1 MRNSVNFKRNLVTA
15 IFAIA
20 VFSCNLIG
28 KEDNADKVIAK
39 VGKEE
44 ITYKQLEKAFQKNM
58 NRKNDLLKNVS
69 KDSVLN
75 FVELYTNYRLK
86 VQDALDRGFDKDSAV
101 MADIKNNRKTLAENY
116 FFDMNVMQPNI
127 ENYLAQRK
135 RAVKFAYMLFTY
147 NPQMAQQHFNSK
159 VPMPNDSAWIIA
171 NDVLSKLKK
180 GEDFFELAKKYS
192 MDKETAEK
200 GGIVNN
206 FVTIGKLQRE
216 LDNALFELKPGM
228 FYPAVIKTSY
238 GYFLMKMIEEEPRVL
253 VLASHIL
260 ISNEKGNKE
269 QAKKTIDSIYA
280 RLKAGD
286 KFEKLAEKLSDEAS
300 SAINGGR
307 MAEYYGRTSGF
318 EKSGSQLVDEFV
330 NPLMKMK
337 NGEMSGVV
345 ETPYGYH
352 IIRRDSSKSYNQEV
366 EQEDIKKFYRRLYFE
381 DDKKKFMD
389 QISVKHG
396 FSIDE
401 AVFTEFKSKF
411 DPNKTNLDTTWAKNI
426 ESDLKRKVLF
436 KYGKMSN
443 TVGDFIDVNKTNPKF
458 RGTANTDEGFRKTI
472 KSIIEPLVIEDAT
485 KNLEKQNPEFG
496 ALVKEFQ
503 DGMLLFKVESV
514 EVWEKLK
521 FDSTKAKVYW
531 DSTSS
536 RYKTNIMYDISE
548 IFVLSDSL
556 ANNLKLQIDGGAN
569 FDDLAEKNTVRT
581 GMREKKG
588 NHGALDSKRNKF
600 SNILPTEI
608 KEGMIVGPKKLENGF
623 AILKINKVLPI
634 RTKTFPEAITDFAPA
649 FQDQQQK
656 LLLKNWLERVK
667 AKHNVQIDKE
677 LIVKLLDQKK

>member
-1 MRNSVNFKRNLVTA
+1 VNFKRNIVAA

-20 VFSCNLIG
+20 VLSSNLIS
-28 KEDNADKVIAK
+28 KEDNSETVIAK

-86 VQDALDRGFDKDSAV
+86 VQDALDRGYDKDSVV

-127 ENYLAQRK
+127 DNYLAQRK

-147 NPQMAQQHFNSK
+147 NPLMAQEHFNSK
-159 VPMPNDSAWIIA
+159 MAMPNDSAWIVA
-171 NDVLSKLKK
+171 NDVLKKLKK
-180 GEDFFELAKKYS
+180 GEDFSELAKKYS
-192 MDKETAEK
+192 NDKETAEK

-216 LDNALFELKPGM
+216 IDNALFTLKPGEY
-228 FYPAVIKTSY
+228 FPEVIKTSY

-260 ISNEKGNKE
+260 LSNEKDDKL
-269 QAKKTIDSIYA
+269 QTKKTIDSVYA

-286 KFEKLAEKLSDEAS
+286 KFVTLAEKISDESS

-307 MAEYYGRTSGF
+307 MTEYYGRTSGF

-330 NPLMKMK
+330 NPLMKLK
-337 NGEMSGVV
+337 NGEMTGVV

-352 IIRRDSSKSYNQEV
+352 IIRRDSSKYYNQEL

-381 DDKKKFMD
+381 DDKKKFMEK
-389 QISVKHG
+389 ISTKYG
-396 FSIDE
+396 FAIE
-401 AVFTEFKSKF
+401 ENVFTEFKSKF
-411 DPNKTNLDTTWAKNI
+411 EVNKTNLDTAWAKNI

-443 TVGDFIDVNKTNPKF
+443 TVGDFIEINKTNPKF

-472 KSIIEPLVIEDAT
+472 KALIEPLVIDDAT
-485 KNLEKQNPEFG
+485 RNLEKQNLDFG
-496 ALVKEFQ
+496 SLVKEFQ

-548 IFVLSDSL
+548 IFVISDSL
-556 ANNLKLQIDGGAN
+556 VNNLKLQLDGGAN
-569 FDDLAEKNTVRT
+569 FDDLAANNTVRT
-581 GMREKKG
+581 GLREKKG
-588 NHGALDSKRNKF
+588 NHGELDSKRNKF

-608 KEGMIVGPKKLENGF
+608 KAGMLVGPKKLENGF

-634 RTKTFPEAITDFAPA
+634 RIKTFPEAITDFAPA

-667 AKHNVQIDKE
+667 TKHNVQIDKE